1 MQSRKQG
8 IGKMK
13 KTMKKPSERK
23 QHLLNWLENGDPS
36 LEMEMED
43 ALSEKEAPELEEED
57 TLERE
62 ERDDPRLLA
71 PSRLE
76 KHPVYEKWYRVA
88 AMIVCALLI
97 GILLYA
103 AVKMPKFGGAAHL
116 LESEVSEFYVEH
128 TMEETGA
135 VNIITGII
143 LDYRGFDTLG
153 ESHVLFIGMCTVLL
167 LLSIK
172 GEKDQERQL
181 QLEAYDRHFEPRH
194 DEILQSCARILC
206 PLILV
211 FGVYIIAN
219 GHLSPGGGFSG
230 GAILGGGIILYQ
242 MAFGYLPTEKFF
254 TFRTFKVVSVVS
266 LLFYSCAKGYHFFTG
281 ANHLE
286 SGVEPGIVGNIL
298 SAGLLLPLNCVVG
311 LVVTCTM
318 YALYTMFRKGDF

>member
-1 MQSRKQG
+1 MPSRKRG

-13 KTMKKPSERK
+13 K
-23 QHLLNWLENGDPS
+23 N
-36 LEMEMED
+36 D
-43 ALSEKEAPELEEED
+43 ALIRLKKWLDAGDDALDIEMQETLSD
-57 TLERE
+57 TETPPLPPDDEPERE
-62 ERDDPRLLA
+62 EREDPRISA
-71 PSRLE
+71 PQRKE
-76 KHPVYEKWYRVA
+76 KHPVYEKIYRITA
-88 AMIVCALLI
+88 AVVCLLLI
-97 GILLYA
+97 SILLFA
-103 AVKMPKFGGAAHL
+103 AVQMPQFGEADTMKN
-116 LESEVSEFYVEH
+116 SEVSAFYVEH

-181 QLEAYDRHFEPRH
+181 QMEAYDRLFEPRH
-194 DEILQSCARILC
+194 DEILQSSARILC

-211 FGVYIIAN
+211 FGLYIIAN

-242 MAFGYLPTEKFF
+242 MAFGYLPTERFF

-286 SGVEPGIVGNIL
+286 SGIEPGIVGNIL

-318 YALYTMFRKGDF
+318 YALYTMFRRGDF

>member
-1 MQSRKQG
+1 
-8 IGKMK
+8 MK
-13 KTMKKPSERK
+13 KKNEALARLKK
-23 QHLLNWLENGDPS
+23 WLDAGDEA
-36 LEMEMED
+36 LDIEMQET
-43 ALSEKEAPELEEED
+43 LSD
-57 TLERE
+57 TETPPLPVDDEPERE
-62 ERDDPRLLA
+62 ERDDPRLTA
-71 PSRLE
+71 PMRTE
-76 KHPVYEKWYRVA
+76 KHPVYETVYRIA
-88 AMIVCALLI
+88 AAVICLMLIVT
-97 GILLYA
+97 LLYA
-103 AVKMPKFGGAAHL
+103 AVYMPSFGNADTL
-116 LESEVSEFYVEH
+116 IDSEVSAFYVDH

-135 VNIITGII
+135 VNIIAGII

-211 FGVYIIAN
+211 FGIYIIVN

-242 MAFGYLPTEKFF
+242 MAFGYLPTERFF
-254 TFRTFKVVSVVS
+254 TFRTFKVVSVTS
-266 LLFYSCAKGYHFFTG
+266 LLLYSCLKGYHFFMG
-281 ANHLE
+281 VNHLD
-286 SGVEPGIVGNIL
+286 SGIRPGIPGNIF
-298 SAGLLLPLNCVVG
+298 SAGLLLPLNVVVG

-318 YALYTMFRKGDF
+318 YALYTMFRRGDF